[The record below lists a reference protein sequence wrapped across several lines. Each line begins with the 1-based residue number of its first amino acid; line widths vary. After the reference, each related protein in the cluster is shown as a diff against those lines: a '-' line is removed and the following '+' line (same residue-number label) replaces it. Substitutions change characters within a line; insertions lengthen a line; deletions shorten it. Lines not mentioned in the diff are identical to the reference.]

1 MTETLSA
8 SEVISVLRQAS
19 RSLLDHHEELTELD
33 ALTGDGDMGV
43 TAQLICKAIEKC
55 TVSSETDIGKL
66 LMTCGTEINRESPS
80 TFGTLLASAFVE
92 AGKTVAGRTE
102 VRIVDIPAVGRSA
115 VDGMRRRGK
124 SNIGEKTMLDCIVPA
139 LDSLERALS
148 ESVNYVTAIQFAVEA
163 AKKGAKNTI
172 NMAAI
177 HGRASYRQDHG
188 VGVRDPG
195 AVAISYMIQSSGIA
209 LIDLIVRQPSPM
221 K

>member
-1 MTETLSA
+1 VTETIGA
-8 SEVISVLRQAS
+8 SDVISVLRQAS

-43 TAQLICKAIEKC
+43 TARLISKAIEKSAA
-55 TVSSETDIGKL
+55 SSETDIGKL
-66 LMTCGTEINRESPS
+66 LMTCGMEINRESPS

-115 VDGMRRRGK
+115 VDGIRRRGK
-124 SNIGEKTMLDCIVPA
+124 SKIGEKTMLDCIVPA

-172 NMAAI
+172 DMAAI
-177 HGRASYRQDHG
+177 HGRASYRRDHG
-188 VGVRDPG
+188 VGVQDPG

-209 LIDLIVRQPSPM
+209 LIDLIVRRSPT

>member
-1 MTETLSA
+1 MTETIGA
-8 SEVISVLRQAS
+8 SDVTSVLRQAS
-19 RSLLDHHEELTELD
+19 RSLLDHHAELTELD

-43 TAQLICKAIEKC
+43 TARLISKAIEKSAA
-55 TVSSETDIGKL
+55 SSETDIGKL
-66 LMTCGTEINRESPS
+66 LMTCGMEINRESPS

-115 VDGMRRRGK
+115 VDGIRRRGK
-124 SNIGEKTMLDCIVPA
+124 SKIGEKTMLDCIVPA

-177 HGRASYRQDHG
+177 HGRASYRRDHG
-188 VGVRDPG
+188 VGVQDPG

-209 LIDLIVRQPSPM
+209 LIDLIVRRSPT

>member
-1 MTETLSA
+1 MTETIGA
-8 SEVISVLRQAS
+8 SDVTSVLRQAS

-43 TAQLICKAIEKC
+43 TARLISKAIEKSAA
-55 TVSSETDIGKL
+55 SSETDIGKL
-66 LMTCGTEINRESPS
+66 LMTCGMEINRESPS

-115 VDGMRRRGK
+115 VDGIRRRGK
-124 SNIGEKTMLDCIVPA
+124 SKIGEKTMLDCIVPA

-172 NMAAI
+172 DMAAI
-177 HGRASYRQDHG
+177 HGRASYRRDHG
-188 VGVRDPG
+188 VGVQDPG

-209 LIDLIVRQPSPM
+209 LIDLIVRRSPT